1 MAKVSAIILGAGLS
15 RRMGEENKLFLPIGG
30 KPMIEW
36 VIQHV
41 GSAGVDEII
50 LVGSELS
57 LDRLKKFENTR
68 TKVVDNPDYQSG
80 MTSSIQAGVEM
91 AAGDGYM
98 ICLGDQPNIKTPTY
112 DVLLDAF
119 SSNPA
124 AIVLP
129 FYQGEKG
136 NPVILP
142 KVFHADILAHEEPEG
157 CKGIVMANKELVIQV
172 DVDDPGVL
180 QDIDTKTDYDRQ
192 VNPA

>member
-1 MAKVSAIILGAGLS
+1 
-15 RRMGEENKLFLPIGG
+15 
-30 KPMIEW
+30 
-36 VIQHV
+36 
-41 GSAGVDEII
+41 
-50 LVGSELS
+50 
-57 LDRLKKFENTR
+57 
-68 TKVVDNPDYQSG
+68 
-80 MTSSIQAGVEM
+80 
-91 AAGDGYM
+91 M

-142 KVFHADILAHEEPEG
+142 KFFRADILAHEEPEG
-157 CKGIVMANKELVIQV
+157 CKRIVQANKDLVIQV

-180 QDIDTKTDYDRQ
+180 QDIDTKTDYERQ

>member
-142 KVFHADILAHEEPEG
+142 KVFRADILAHEEPEG

>member
-1 MAKVSAIILGAGLS
+1 
-15 RRMGEENKLFLPIGG
+15 
-30 KPMIEW
+30 MIEW

-142 KVFHADILAHEEPEG
+142 KVFRADILAHEEPEG